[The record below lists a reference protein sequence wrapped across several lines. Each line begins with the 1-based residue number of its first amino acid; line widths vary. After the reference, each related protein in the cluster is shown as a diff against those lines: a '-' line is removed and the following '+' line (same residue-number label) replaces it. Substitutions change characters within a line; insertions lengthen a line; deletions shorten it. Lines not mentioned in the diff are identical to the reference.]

1 MIKRLDDLVRKPWI
15 IAKALMIG
23 FCVTLAAYAIAWFAK
38 EGGR

>member
-1 MIKRLDDLVRKPWI
+1 MKRIGEILRKPWI